1 MKKTPRQPVTHS
13 HTYLPYIIGFVVSL
27 LLTIQAYV
35 LVVNELLEGGALLF
49 GIGILAMVQVFVQLI
64 FFLHMSEEHRPRW
77 RSMTLWFMLLV
88 AFIIVAGSIWIMNNL
103 NYQHGS
109 PNDIEQHLLEKEGFY
124 R

>member
-1 MKKTPRQPVTHS
+1 MSTPLRKTTKHS
-13 HTYLPYIIGFVVSL
+13 RTYVPYIIGFTVSL

-35 LVVNELLEGGALLF
+35 LVVNELLEGSALLV
-49 GIGILAMVQVFVQLI
+49 GIGLLALVQVFVQLI
-64 FFLHMSEEHRPRW
+64 FFLHLSEESKPKW

-88 AFIIVAGSIWIMNNL
+88 AFIIIAGSIWIMNNL

-109 PNDIEQHLLEKEGFY
+109 PEDIEQHLLEKEGFD